1 MFSAP
6 MQSFYSRFLTSA
18 ESYPSQIAAELQL
31 AHPSTEVVSY
41 TYAEL
46 RGMAESVGHWLRNN
60 NIQPG
65 DRCAILAANG
75 PRWVIAYF
83 GAISIG
89 AVAVPLDTAFKAD
102 QVAKLL
108 LDCGGSLVFTDE
120 KHLDIV
126 REAIAQMSASNNART
141 AMPRIVLLTPS
152 PADPSLPALD
162 AMFANPPAS
171 LEPHASAPD

>member
-46 RGMAESVGHWLRNN
+46 RRMAESVGHWLRTN
-60 NIQPG
+60 NINPG

-75 PRWVIAYF
+75 PRWVIAYL

-126 REAIAQMSASNNART
+126 RDAVNQMSGATNT
-141 AMPRIVLLTPS
+141 AAPRIVLLAPS
-152 PADPSLPALD
+152 PAAPSLPALD
-162 AMFANPPAS
+162 EMLSNSSAS
-171 LEPHASAPD
+171 FEPHPSAP